1 MIAPILLCATA
12 PALAAGGGDVVDDS
26 APETPGMCHFESWG
40 TLAHG
45 GQREVTIAPACTRKA
60 MPGLEIGGFITRAW
74 SGGASAST
82 EIGVA
87 PKLNLRPESLGVGIG
102 IEATAGIGVETGR
115 LESASVTVPVTVP
128 ASDWARLNFNLGWQW
143 SRGGRGHRLFAGA
156 QAELKLTPRWQLI
169 VEGFGHDDGK
179 PGGQADL
186 RWNLPGGRGSLDLM
200 AGKRVLDRE
209 SLAVT
214 LGVTLRG

>member
-1 MIAPILLCATA
+1 MPILLCSAV

-26 APETPGMCHFESWG
+26 APETPGMCHLESWG
-40 TLAHG
+40 TLARG
-45 GQREVTIAPACTRKA
+45 GQRQITIAPACTRKA
-60 MPGLEIGGFITRAW
+60 MPDLEIGGFMARAW
-74 SGGASAST
+74 GNGAPTST
-82 EIGVA
+82 EIGIA

-102 IEATAGIGVETGR
+102 LEGTAGIGLESGR

-143 SRGGRGHRLFAGA
+143 SRGARGHRLFAGA
-156 QAELKLTPRWQLI
+156 QAELTLAPRWQLI

-186 RWNLPGGRGSLDLM
+186 RWNSPRGGVSLDLM
-200 AGKRVLDRE
+200 AGKRVLGQE

-214 LGVTLRG
+214 LGLTVRG